1 MERQHSESDHHPAAN
16 EAQHESLWPMED
28 PAQAYVDSP
37 PLVLVVTSDMA
48 AATTIDRSLTG
59 SGHRI
64 EHVTTVDAARARMMS
79 DDIDLLLVDI
89 AMCDD
94 DLTLI
99 EETRSRHAWRRVV
112 VWGPSIDSEMT
123 IQAIRCGACDVLQ
136 LPRHLD
142 ELNNRIQGAVTRA
155 RTDRYRDERIE
166 RLVEACE
173 ELRISKDE
181 MSDQV
186 DVLCGDLASAWS
198 NIKDQMSIVE
208 TTTEFRTLISQELDV
223 EQMLRTSLEYLLEKI
238 GPTNGVI
245 YLREAEGEYGIG
257 AYVNYE
263 WQDRNIVPTLE
274 ELGRTVCPQML
285 RDPGLLKFDDASE
298 FAQCDSVDSSL
309 FESSEIVACSCPRD
323 EDCLAVM
330 VLFRRDSSPYTES
343 MACILDAL
351 RGVLA
356 EQLGRILRVHKRSA
370 QEWPEEVADDDADWG
385 DLAA

>member
-1 MERQHSESDHHPAAN
+1 MD
-16 EAQHESLWPMED
+16 EA
-28 PAQAYVDSP
+28 AQAYIDGP
-37 PLVLVVTSDMA
+37 ATILYATTDDA
-48 AATTIDRSLTG
+48 AATTIERALTG
-59 SGHRI
+59 AGHAVERA
-64 EHVTTVDAARARMMS
+64 TTLDAARKRMAS
-79 DDIDLLLVDI
+79 DDVDLFLIDI
-89 AMCDD
+89 AMCDE
-94 DLTLI
+94 DLAVVT
-99 EETRSRHAWRRVV
+99 ETRAKHAWRRVV
-112 VWGPSIDSEMT
+112 VWGPAVDSEMT
-123 IQAIRCGACDVLQ
+123 INAIRCGACDVLQ
-136 LPRHLD
+136 LPRNLD
-142 ELNNRIQGAVTRA
+142 ELTTRIRGAVTEA
-155 RTDRYRDERIE
+155 RTERGRDERVE

-173 ELRISKDE
+173 QLRVSKDE

-198 NIKDQMSIVE
+198 SIKDQLSIVE

-223 EQMLRTSLEYLLEKI
+223 EQMLRTSLEYILEKI

-285 RDPGLLKFDDASE
+285 NDPGLLKFDDASE
-298 FAQCDSVDSSL
+298 FAQCGGVDSAL
-309 FESSEIVACSCPRD
+309 FESSEIVACSCPRE

-330 VLFRRDSSPYTES
+330 VLFRRDASPYTES

-370 QEWPEEVADDDADWG
+370 QEWPEETVDDADWG

>member
-1 MERQHSESDHHPAAN
+1 MERQHPEPDRTPPTVNAAKD
-16 EAQHESLWPMED
+16 SLWPMD
-28 PAQAYVDSP
+28 DAAQAYIDGP
-37 PLVLVVTSDMA
+37 AIILYATTDDA
-48 AATTIDRSLTG
+48 AATTIERALTG
-59 SGHRI
+59 AGHAVERA
-64 EHVTTVDAARARMMS
+64 TTLDAARQRMAS
-79 DDIDLLLVDI
+79 DDVDLFLIDI
-89 AMCDD
+89 AMCDEA
-94 DLTLI
+94 LAVVT
-99 EETRSRHAWRRVV
+99 ETRARHAWRRVV
-112 VWGPSIDSEMT
+112 VWGPAVDSEMT
-123 IQAIRCGACDVLQ
+123 INAIRCGACDVLQ
-136 LPRHLD
+136 LPRNLD
-142 ELNNRIQGAVTRA
+142 ELTTRIRGAVTEA
-155 RTDRYRDERIE
+155 RTERGRDERVE

-173 ELRISKDE
+173 QLRVSKDE

-223 EQMLRTSLEYLLEKI
+223 EQMLRTSLEYLLEKV

-245 YLREAEGEYGIG
+245 YLREAEGDYGIG

-274 ELGRTVCPQML
+274 ELGRTICPQML
-285 RDPGLLKFDDASE
+285 SDPGLLKFDDASD
-298 FAQCDSVDSSL
+298 FAQCGSVDSAL
-309 FESSEIVACSCPRD
+309 FESSEIVACACPRE

-330 VLFRRDSSPYTES
+330 VLFRRDASPFTES
-343 MACILDAL
+343 MACVLDAL

-370 QEWPEEVADDDADWG
+370 QEWPEETVDDADWG